1 MKLEEFQRL
10 GQTVKTFTSKLHEN
24 PGKFVA
30 IVTQMHLDMKAE
42 RDTLIDDLK
51 VLREKNEKLKN
62 RAENAMELAERSNC
76 GVLKLERE
84 NAQLKEKNEKLERE
98 NKRQHSVTEQFKHD
112 LQYTE
117 WEIVPHLKKENE
129 KLRAEKFGLKLN
141 LIESTKLGDGFLKR
155 YEHLTDHIRLKASA
169 NPGEHRYI
177 ALVNFI
183 DRLEQK

>member
-30 IVTQMHLDMKAE
+30 IVTQMYWDMKTE

-51 VLREKNEKLKN
+51 VLREKNEKL
-62 RAENAMELAERSNC
+62 
-76 GVLKLERE
+76 
-84 NAQLKEKNEKLERE
+84 ERE
-98 NKRQHSVTEQFKHD
+98 NKREQAFTEQFKHD

-117 WEIVPHLKKENE
+117 WEIIPHLEQEN
-129 KLRAEKFGLKLN
+129 AELHEELKSKNRIISKRLV
-141 LIESTKLGDGFLKR
+141 ESEILSENAQLKR
-155 YEHLTDHIRLKASA
+155 QNERLQKAHSDGWKEKDKVIKKLQYLYTTLTDHIRLKAKN
-169 NPGEHRYI
+169 NPGVSRYI

-183 DRLEQK
+183 DRLEKGEN

>member
-30 IVTQMHLDMKAE
+30 IVTQMYWDIKAE

-51 VLREKNEKLKN
+51 VLR
-62 RAENAMELAERSNC
+62 
-76 GVLKLERE
+76 
-84 NAQLKEKNEKLERE
+84 EKNEKLERE

-117 WEIVPHLKKENE
+117 WEIVPHLEQENA
-129 KLRAEKFGLKLN
+129 KLHEELKSKNRIISKRLVESEILSENAQLKQENKALRLQSNTYFYEWQNVKN
-141 LIESTKLGDGFLKR
+141 LYTT
-155 YEHLTDHIRLKASA
+155 LTDHIRLKASA

-177 ALVNFI
+177 ALVNFMN
-183 DRLEQK
+183 RLERGEYG

>member
-30 IVTQMHLDMKAE
+30 IITQMYWDMKDE

-51 VLREKNEKLKN
+51 VLREKNEKL
-62 RAENAMELAERSNC
+62 
-76 GVLKLERE
+76 ERE
-84 NAQLKEKNEKLERE
+84 NRDYKIANKNVADYGHEWKTECHKIERKLE
-98 NKRQHSVTEQFKHD
+98 KV
-112 LQYTE
+112 
-117 WEIVPHLKKENE
+117 
-129 KLRAEKFGLKLN
+129 
-141 LIESTKLGDGFLKR
+141 STAYKT
-155 YEHLTDHIRLKASA
+155 LTDHIRLKASA

-183 DRLEQK
+183 DRLEKGEN

>member
-30 IVTQMHLDMKAE
+30 IVTQMYWDMKAE

-51 VLREKNEKLKN
+51 VLREKNEKL
-62 RAENAMELAERSNC
+62 
-76 GVLKLERE
+76 ERE
-84 NAQLKEKNEKLERE
+84 KKRE
-98 NKRQHSVTEQFKHD
+98 QAFTEQFKHD
-112 LQYTE
+112 LQYAE
-117 WEIVPHLKKENE
+117 WEIIPHLEQENE
-129 KLRAEKFGLKLN
+129 KLEEEKDDILLEREYYNNGYKDMIRRCKEL
-141 LIESTKLGDGFLKR
+141 ESKHTT
-155 YEHLTDHIRLKASA
+155 LTDHIRLKASA

-183 DRLEQK
+183 DRLERK